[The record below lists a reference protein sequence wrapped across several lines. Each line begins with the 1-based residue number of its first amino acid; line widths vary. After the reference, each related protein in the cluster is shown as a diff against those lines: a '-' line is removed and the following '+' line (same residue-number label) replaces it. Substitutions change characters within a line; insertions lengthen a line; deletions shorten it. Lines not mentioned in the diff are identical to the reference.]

1 MKTMVLVPCMEAVQ
15 TEFCQSLV
23 NMQRV
28 GDVRFEFLSGSLV
41 YKSRTDLGRK
51 AIQAGVDYCLWLD
64 SDVIFPPGLMVDL
77 MEDMQGR
84 DMVTGVYH
92 MRRAP
97 FKPVLWEKLR
107 QGLTPF
113 ENENQIWLDYPKDQG
128 IFEVEGCGFGCV
140 MMRTEVLDTVL
151 NKYRELFAPVPGYG
165 EDLSFCLRARGC
177 GYHIHCDP
185 KIQIGHK
192 ATTIVTGDSFEAYR
206 KAGGQM

>member
-23 NMQRV
+23 NLQKV
-28 GDVRFEFLSGSLV
+28 GDVCFEFLSGSLV

-51 AIQAGVDYCLWLD
+51 AIHAGVDFCLWLD

-77 MEDMQGR
+77 MEDIQGR

-97 FKPVLWEKLR
+97 FKPVIWKKLR
-107 QGLTPF
+107 QGLTAF
-113 ENENQIWLDYPKDQG
+113 ENENEVWLDYPKDQG

-140 MMRTEVLDTVL
+140 MTSGKLLKACLDNYGL
-151 NKYRELFAPVPGYG
+151 PFSPRLGFG
-165 EDLSFCLRARGC
+165 EDITLCLEANELGFKLYC
-177 GYHIHCDP
+177 DSSVKVGHIG
-185 KIQIGHK
+185 QL
-192 ATTIVTGDSFEAYR
+192 IVTEEVYQHA
-206 KAGGQM
+206 KI